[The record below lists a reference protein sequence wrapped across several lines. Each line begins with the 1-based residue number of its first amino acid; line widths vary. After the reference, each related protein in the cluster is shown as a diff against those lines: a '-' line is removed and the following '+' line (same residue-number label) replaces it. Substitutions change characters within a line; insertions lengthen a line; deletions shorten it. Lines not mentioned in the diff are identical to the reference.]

1 MNIVKPTIVI
11 GYPGFGNIDVE
22 KEVLSEIDATVIHVG
37 ATDTPEARAAIRH
50 ADALMVTIQ
59 PVSAELINS
68 MERCKLISR
77 VGTGLDAIDIE
88 AATQKGVWVT
98 YVPDYSID
106 EVSAHAIMLLLA
118 QARGLPALMASMRAG
133 KWDGSMVHVRRLQG
147 QVLGWVGCGR
157 IGMATAVKAQGLG
170 LQVIAFDPFA
180 AAGVL
185 EAAGVQSVDFATLL
199 NRSDYISLHT
209 PLTRTN
215 RHLINAEALAQM
227 KPSAYLINT
236 ARGPL
241 IDEDALLAAVR
252 AGQIAGAGLDV
263 LTVEPP
269 APDNPLLQEPRILIT
284 PHMAWYSEESKIDV
298 RKSGAEEVIRV
309 LRNQPLHAPVN
320 RIDR

>member
-1 MNIVKPTIVI
+1 
-11 GYPGFGNIDVE
+11 
-22 KEVLSEIDATVIHVG
+22 
-37 ATDTPEARAAIRH
+37 
-50 ADALMVTIQ
+50 
-59 PVSAELINS
+59 
-68 MERCKLISR
+68 
-77 VGTGLDAIDIE
+77 
-88 AATQKGVWVT
+88 
-98 YVPDYSID
+98 
-106 EVSAHAIMLLLA
+106 
-118 QARGLPALMASMRAG
+118 
-133 KWDGSMVHVRRLQG
+133 MVHVRRLQG
-147 QVLGWVGCGR
+147 QVLGLVGCGR
-157 IGMATAVKAQGLG
+157 IGMATAIKAQGLG
-170 LQVIAFDPFA
+170 LQVIAYDPFA

-199 NRSDYISLHT
+199 NRSDYLSLHT

-269 APDNPLLQEPRILIT
+269 SPDNPLLHEPRILIT
-284 PHMAWYSEESKIDV
+284 PHMAWYTEESKIDV
-298 RKSGAEEVIRV
+298 RKSGAEEVIRA

-320 RIDR
+320 HISR